1 MSGQATIDAMTAAP
15 PAVGVTV
22 PGAFRRKLP
31 GRIVLLVVFGFL
43 YLPIAV
49 LVLLS
54 FNDSG
59 LPTSWSGFSTR
70 WYVALAGNGDILRA
84 AWNTLVVAVFAT
96 LISTVL
102 GTLLALGM
110 ETRRRKS
117 NGLEALAFA
126 PMVIPDIVLAVA
138 LLSLFSRLNVTMGLH
153 TIVVSHVVFDL
164 AFVCSVVRARLKNF
178 DYSIVEASRDLG
190 ASGWTTF
197 WRITFP
203 VLLPAIIAG
212 ALLAFTLSVDEF
224 IIAFFTAGAG
234 RSSITLPM
242 QIYSMIRFGITP
254 EVNALATIVMGVS
267 ATALMISQWLNKE
280 QVR

>member
-1 MSGQATIDAMTAAP
+1 MHKA
-15 PAVGVTV
+15 
-22 PGAFRRKLP
+22 REKLY
-31 GRIVLLVVFGFL
+31 GRLTLVLVFAFL

-49 LVLLS
+49 LVMLS
-54 FNDSG
+54 FNASG
-59 LPTSWSGFSTR
+59 LPTSWSGFSTK
-70 WYVALAGNGDILRA
+70 WYVSLAGHHEILHA

-102 GTLLALGM
+102 GTMLALGM
-110 ETRRRKS
+110 ESRRRKS
-117 NGLEALAFA
+117 SALEALAFA

-138 LLSLFSRLNVTMGLH
+138 LLSLLSTLNVTMGLH
-153 TIVVSHVVFDL
+153 TIILAHVIFDL
-164 AFVCSVVRARLKNF
+164 AFVSSVVRARLKNF

-190 ASGWTTF
+190 ASAWHTF

-203 VLLPAIIAG
+203 VILPAIIAG

-254 EVNALATIVMGVS
+254 EINALATLVMGVS
-267 ATALMISQWLNKE
+267 ATALLISQWLNRE
-280 QVR
+280 QFS